1 MDDSRPMNIEAEEAT
16 IGSLLID
23 HDAILY
29 VIDIIKPADF
39 FIARNQWIYN
49 SIVDLHRANKPIDLL
64 AIEAEL
70 KRHNR
75 NVDTSYLLELINRTP
90 TSIHAAHY
98 AALIKE
104 ASIKRQL
111 INAAGSIAKI
121 SYNGASADEAISKS
135 MAALMEVT
143 IGNITNKPK
152 AVNEITPILLD
163 EVTAMAEG
171 NRPPGI
177 PTQLKDIDKL
187 IGGYKPGKLYL
198 VAGRPGMGKSSLVL
212 QSAIEAARL
221 GKQVLYFSREMPA
234 VELVGRMVS
243 FESGIDS
250 NLIENG
256 TLSKD
261 QWAQFYNALQIVEEW
276 PIYIDDK
283 TRTIEGIRAKTVL
296 QSAKGLDLLIV
307 DYVQRVLTDIKYQN
321 RDSEV
326 GAVGTELKSI
336 SIEQELPVIAV
347 ASLNRQCESRA
358 DKRPMLSDLRESGNL
373 EYDADVV
380 MFLYR
385 DEVYNKKTDFPNL
398 AELEVAKQ
406 RGGRTGI
413 LQLYFKKHLTKFIDL
428 EINRTALERAL
439 Q

>member
-1 MDDSRPMNIEAEEAT
+1 METKPMNVEAEEAT

-29 VIDIIKPADF
+29 VIDIVKPDDF
-39 FIARNQWIYN
+39 FITRNKWIYS
-49 SIVDLHRANKPIDLL
+49 SIVDLYRANKPIDILS
-64 AIEAEL
+64 IEAEL
-70 KRHNR
+70 KRHNYD
-75 NVDTSYLLELINRTP
+75 VDVAYMTGLINVTP

-98 AALIKE
+98 ASLVKE

-143 IGNITNKPK
+143 MGNVTHKPK
-152 AVNEITPILLD
+152 AINEITPILLD
-163 EVTAMAEG
+163 DVTAMAEG

-177 PTQLKDIDKL
+177 PTKLKDLDTL

-243 FESGIDS
+243 FISGVDS
-250 NLIENG
+250 SLIENG
-256 TLSKD
+256 TLSKE
-261 QWAQFYNALQIVEEW
+261 QWTKFYNALDAVEKW
-276 PIYIDDK
+276 SIYIDDK
-283 TRTIEGIRAKTVL
+283 TRTIEGIRAKTIL

-307 DYVQRVLTDIKYQN
+307 DYVQRVETDIRYQN

-326 GAVGTELKSI
+326 GAVGTELKSL

-347 ASLNRQCESRA
+347 ASLNRQCESRQN
-358 DKRPMLSDLRESGNL
+358 KRPMLSDLRESGNL

-385 DEVYNKKTDFPNL
+385 DEVYNKDTEFPSL
-398 AELEVAKQ
+398 AELDVAKQ

-428 EINRTALERAL
+428 QINRTALEGAL